1 MSMWQCC
8 NGYVVEV
15 QYTKGCL
22 CLRVNA
28 SGLKY
33 NAVAVVSD
41 CLCQCGTVSIVI

>member
-22 CLRVNA
+22 CLRVYADWLKSNA
-28 SGLKY
+28 E
-33 NAVAVVSD
+33 VVVSD
-41 CLCQCGTVSIVI
+41 CLCQCGSAGMAM